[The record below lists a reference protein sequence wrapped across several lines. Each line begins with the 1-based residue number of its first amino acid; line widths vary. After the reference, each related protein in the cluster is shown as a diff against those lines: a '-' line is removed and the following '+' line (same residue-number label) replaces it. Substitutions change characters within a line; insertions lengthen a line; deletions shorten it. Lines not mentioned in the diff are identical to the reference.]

1 MLTGLKR
8 LLIITVSSPL
18 VGHEC
23 RKDAA
28 SSVYLHSSG
37 GSLPQLGLG
46 WQGGAR
52 WCIVSLSAWGA
63 WAAASTTASG
73 KEDFLPAI
81 SGLPEDG
88 RGTYSPLKGQAWS
101 WLGVTS
107 GLTCRVRNV
116 PRLKTRAVGPAVG
129 GEHVKVPSIL

>member
-1 MLTGLKR
+1 MQRFGL
-8 LLIITVSSPL
+8 SSQLRWKPF
-18 VGHEC
+18 
-23 RKDAA
+23 AA
-28 SSVYLHSSG
+28 RAG
-37 GSLPQLGLG
+37 TAGSPAG
-46 WQGGAR
+46 
-52 WCIVSLSAWGA
+52 WCIVFLSAWGA

-101 WLGVTS
+101 WLGVTA
-107 GLTCRVRNV
+107 GLTCQVRNL